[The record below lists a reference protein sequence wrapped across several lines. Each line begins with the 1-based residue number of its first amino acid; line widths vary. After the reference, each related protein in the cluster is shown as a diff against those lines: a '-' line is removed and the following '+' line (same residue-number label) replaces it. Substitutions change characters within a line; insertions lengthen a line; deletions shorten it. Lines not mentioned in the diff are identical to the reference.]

1 MTELVV
7 LSAGPATSLQDAG
20 RFGWQRYGVGPAGA
34 MDRPALALANALVGN
49 APGAGGIEFALV
61 GGRLQVA
68 GGSARVALAG
78 ADSGIKVDGKPVA
91 PLTSAT
97 LHEGQTLEVG
107 AARAGMFFYLAV
119 AGGFSV
125 PPVLGSLA
133 LHHRAGM
140 GGLQGRTLR
149 AGDRLV
155 LALAEPSGPELTLPE
170 LPPAEAGPFRVVL
183 GPQSDHFTQA
193 GIATFLGSDYLI
205 TDQADRMGMRLS
217 GPAIEHS
224 AKGYNIVSDGIPTG
238 AIQVPGNGLPLVLL
252 ADRQTTGGYPKI
264 ATVISA
270 DLPRLAQCRPR
281 TKVRFASVGRE
292 EAVRIAR
299 EADAALRS
307 ARSQDSPGGARRPAQ
322 RRAAV
327 GEPGGRRGR
336 CAGIGQ
342 RV

>member
-1 MTELVV
+1 VTELVV

-34 MDRPALALANALVGN
+34 MDRPALALANALVSN
-49 APGAGGIEFALV
+49 PPGAAGIEFALM
-61 GGRLQVA
+61 GGRFEVA

-78 ADSGIKVDGKPVA
+78 ADSGLEIDGRPVA

-97 LHEGQTLEVG
+97 LHEGQTVKVG
-107 AARAGMFFYLAV
+107 PARSAMFFYLAV

-125 PPVLGSLA
+125 PPVLGSVA
-133 LHHRAGM
+133 LHHRTGM
-140 GGLQGRTLR
+140 GGLQGRQLR
-149 AGDRLV
+149 AGDRLALV
-155 LALAEPSGPELTLPE
+155 LAQPSGPELVLPD
-170 LPPAEAGPFRVVL
+170 PVAAATGPIRVVL
-183 GPQSDHFTQA
+183 GPQDDHFTRA
-193 GIATFLGSDYLI
+193 GIATLLGSDYLV
-205 TDQADRMGMRLS
+205 TDQADRMGMRLT

-238 AIQVPGNGLPLVLL
+238 AIQVPGSRLPLVLL

-264 ATVISA
+264 ATVISS

-299 EADAALRS
+299 EADATLRS
-307 ARSQDSPGGARRPAQ
+307 ALAKIRPA
-322 RRAAV
+322 
-327 GEPGGRRGR
+327 GL
-336 CAGIGQ
+336 AGLHSAELLSVNLVDG
-342 RV
+342 VVDAWG